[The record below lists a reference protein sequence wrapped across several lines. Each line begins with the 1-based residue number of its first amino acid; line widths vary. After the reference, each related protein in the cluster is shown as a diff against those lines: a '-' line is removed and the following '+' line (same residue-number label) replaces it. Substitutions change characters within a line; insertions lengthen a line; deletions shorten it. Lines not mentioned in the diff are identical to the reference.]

1 MKYKNIL
8 GKDFNTKKEAKEY
21 FNSQLYSIEQKI
33 RGHRAVD
40 RHTKFTEDTFI
51 KDSEMKYLYHNFLT
65 EDKETLKE
73 VFDGSNPHSWWC
85 KFNNNGT
92 RNLGFQIENRY
103 GSKRIIPVSPPRIFT
118 CFGKATKN
126 HFLHEKQTAR
136 RLIHYQRD
144 DYLKK
149 FAGENEYGYKVI
161 WSSIFECDEC
171 KCKVAYDDIEVHHL
185 VPFNDIYN
193 EWKENVWKQDPLPNS
208 AGTYFG
214 DYKILEDGSMLRAED
229 SWREFHLNISC
240 FQKLC
245 KTCHAKE
252 TYG

>member
-65 EDKETLKE
+65 EDKENLNI
-73 VFDGSNPHSWWC
+73 VFDVSNPYSWC
-85 KFNNNGT
+85 FKFNNNGT
-92 RNLGFQIENRY
+92 RNLGFQIENRH
-103 GSKRIIPVSPPRIFT
+103 GSKRIIPISPPRIFT

-149 FAGENEYGYKVI
+149 FAGENEHGYKVI

-185 VPFNDIYN
+185 VSFNDIYN
-193 EWKENVWKQDPLPNS
+193 EWKKNVWKQDPLPNS

>member
-1 MKYKNIL
+1 MTSL
-8 GKDFNTKKEAKEY
+8 V
-21 FNSQLYSIEQKI
+21 L
-33 RGHRAVD
+33 
-40 RHTKFTEDTFI
+40 I
-51 KDSEMKYLYHNFLT
+51 KSNHEYLYHNFLT

-171 KCKVAYDDIEVHHL
+171 KCKVAYEDIEVHHL
-185 VPFNDIYN
+185 VSFNDIYN

-214 DYKILEDGSMLRAED
+214 DYKILEDGSMLKAED
-229 SWREFHLNISC
+229 SWCEFHLNISC

-252 TYG
+252 THG

>member
-40 RHTKFTEDTFI
+40 RHTKFTEDTLI
-51 KDSEMKYLYHNFLT
+51 KDSEMKYLYDNFLT

-73 VFDGSNPHSWWC
+73 VFNESNPHSWWC

-92 RNLGFQIENRY
+92 RNLGFEIETRLQ
-103 GSKRIIPVSPPRIFT
+103 GIIPVRISRIFT
-118 CFGKATKN
+118 CFGKAIKN

-136 RLIHYQRD
+136 RLIHDQRD

-208 AGTYFG
+208 AGTRFE
-214 DYKILEDGSMLRAED
+214 DFKILEDGSMLRAGD
-229 SWREFHLNISC
+229 SWCEFHLNISR

-252 TYG
+252 THG